1 LPEYLSLNLEVDK
14 KWKIKSLTVR
24 ALAVVSAPAVTISVA
39 VAAIAAG
46 LRP

>member
-1 LPEYLSLNLEVDK
+1 MK
-14 KWKIKSLTVR
+14 CLTES
-24 ALAVVSAPAVTISVA
+24 ALAVVSEPAVTISVA